1 MGKGYDLFVLIHSP
15 INGNDGGGGGGGG
28 DYIIGLLCKV
38 HNKCPVVII

>member
-15 INGNDGGGGGGGG
+15 INGNDGGGGGG